1 MKFLLKPMNSS
12 FFSRKVVTCLLVGL
26 GLSSLSQAHDNHH
39 QDGLTDAVCN
49 QIILAAQADA
59 LTQNADFRPKTNP
72 KYHYA
77 CVNRK
82 GQVVRFESDEDA
94 WEGSR
99 DVAKAKAFTAMAF
112 SSNENALTTR
122 TIFCATQP
130 GGPLWELGNAN
141 QAGVHKGP
149 GSINQLGIIQFPG
162 GVPIY
167 IGGKLVGG
175 FGVSG
180 DSIALDEKTALAGTG
195 ALYGA
200 LDSIKSSTVLG
211 VSYQLSDYRG
221 NCTK

>member
-1 MKFLLKPMNSS
+1 MDSRSFLG
-12 FFSRKVVTCLLVGL
+12 KVILCLLIGWNTNIL
-26 GLSSLSQAHDNHH
+26 AKGYNDGGLSAAICDE
-39 QDGLTDAVCN
+39 
-49 QIILAAQADA
+49 IIDSARADA
-59 LTQNADFRPKTNP
+59 IKQDAAFRPGVIAP

-77 CVNRK
+77 CVDRA
-82 GQVVRFESDEDA
+82 GRVVRFASDADA

-99 DVAKAKAFTAMAF
+99 DVAKAKAYTAMAF

-141 QAGVHKGP
+141 QAGNHKGP

-167 IGGKLVGG
+167 KDGKLLGG

-180 DSIALDEKTALAGTG
+180 DSIALDERTALAGTG
-195 ALYGA
+195 VTYGA
-200 LDSIKSSTVLG
+200 DDSIKSSTVVG
-211 VSYQLSDYRG
+211 VSYQLSDYG
-221 NCTK
+221 GECVPK

>member
-1 MKFLLKPMNSS
+1 MNM
-12 FFSRKVVTCLLVGL
+12 RQILLVGSTVML
-26 GLSSLSQAHDNHH
+26 LAMSPTWVFGGDHDGRQHH
-39 QDGLTDAVCN
+39 GGLTGADCDA
-49 QIILAAQADA
+49 IIAAARA
-59 LTQNADFRPKTNP
+59 GASGQNAVFRAGDTPPKN
-72 KYHYA
+72 HYA
-77 CVNRK
+77 CVNREGK
-82 GQVVRFESDEDA
+82 IVRFASDEDA

-112 SSNENALTTR
+112 SSDENALTTR

-141 QAGVHKGP
+141 QAGIPKGH

-195 ALYGA
+195 ATYGA
-200 LDSIKSSTVLG
+200 LKSIKSSSVIG
-211 VSYQLSDYRG
+211 VSYQLSDFG
-221 NCTK
+221 GKCTK